1 MNQASSTIVWFRDD
15 LRVADNPALCAAMAS
30 GPATALFILD
40 EQSPGVR
47 PLGGAAKWW
56 LHHAL
61 NELRE
66 SLAGLGV
73 PLLLRSGAAAEVLPG
88 LLAAAGISTM
98 HWNRRYGGPERA
110 VDATAKKLAT
120 DAGLEAHSHAGTLL
134 HEPWTVLT
142 QDSRNFKVFTP
153 FFNALQRLPMRPV
166 LDRPE
171 AQEPVTT
178 NLPSEKL
185 DDWGL
190 LPSAPDWSHGLA
202 AAWVPGE
209 AAARDR
215 LGVVLEEIAG
225 DYATSRDRPDTDGT
239 SRLSAALRWGHLGP
253 VEVWEVLS
261 GMLRVH
267 PERAEGTRAMMR
279 QLGWRDFCWN
289 LLYHY
294 PDLATRNLRSEFDAY
309 DWAWPGAGA
318 QSGPAGTTAALHFK
332 AWCGGSTGYGLVDA
346 GMKQLW
352 ETGWMHNRVRMVTAS
367 FLVKN
372 LGIHW
377 RVGEEWFWDTL
388 VDADAASN
396 PANWQWVAGCGADA
410 SPFFRVFNPLLQAKK
425 FDPRGSYIDRFVP
438 LSRVEQIVDLMASR
452 ARALDS
458 LARMKEVPPA
468 ETRT

>member
-30 GPATALFILD
+30 GPTTALFILD

-73 PLLLRSGAAAEVLPG
+73 PLLLRRGAAAEVLRG
-88 LLAAAGISTM
+88 LLAADGISTM
-98 HWNRRYGGPERA
+98 HWNRRYGGAERA
-110 VDATAKKLAT
+110 VDAAAKKLAT

-178 NLPSEKL
+178 ELTSEKL

-253 VEVWEVLS
+253 VEVWETLS
-261 GMLRVH
+261 RMLRVH
-267 PERAEGTRAMMR
+267 PERAEGTRALMR
-279 QLGWRDFCWN
+279 QLVWRDFCWN

-294 PDLATRNLRSEFDAY
+294 PDLATRNLRSEFDAF
-309 DWAWPGAGA
+309 DWAWPG
-318 QSGPAGTTAALHFK
+318 SSVNRGPEETTAARHFK
-332 AWCGGSTGYGLVDA
+332 AWCDGSTGYGLVDA

-377 RVGEEWFWDTL
+377 QVGEEWFWDTL

-410 SPFFRVFNPLLQAKK
+410 SPFVRVFNPLLQAKK
-425 FDPRGSYIDRFVP
+425 FDPHGSYIDRFVP
-438 LSRVEQIVDLMASR
+438 YSKVDQMVDLMASR

-458 LARMKEVPPA
+458 LARMKETPPA
-468 ETRT
+468 ETGT